1 MKCQFN
7 RYSVLCSL
15 LLLVFSG
22 VANAG
27 VMRYEHTQLQRE
39 DGILQSVVR
48 WLRSFTGINGG
59 GSPSFRWVDT
69 LPANGHLSPMSVEV
83 SKSRTMAPGGMFRRV
98 EKGTYL
104 GWNTPSTSQVTR
116 RVAADG
122 QNFQLV
128 ATLPANLTV
137 GETEVVWR
145 ILPLSV
151 PGALEQ
157 RLVGTALGLSLP
169 IGQYRVALN
178 IGNYEEQKVV
188 AVVPDKQVLTT
199 FVPQVGRLQLD
210 SELSADWEVFR
221 LQQNAAPTKVLAIPA
236 ATHFSGLLAEG
247 DYDVIAMVGDAK
259 QLMRVRLD
267 TGGMATARM
276 DIPTGRINLMAT
288 VGDSPAMRP
297 MGWKVFRLDGGRREI
312 ASPMRYSASLLVP
325 PGRYEAVAEL
335 DGKQRSREFTVTKGT
350 HNSIVIAM
358 D

>member
-1 MKCQFN
+1 MKCQVN
-7 RYSVLCSL
+7 RCSVLCPL
-15 LLLVFSG
+15 LLLIFSG

-27 VMRYEHTQLQRE
+27 VVRYEHTQLQKE
-39 DGILQSVVR
+39 GGILQSVAR
-48 WLRSFTGINGG
+48 WVQGFVGVNGDA
-59 GSPSFRWVDT
+59 SPGFRWVDT
-69 LPANGHLSPMSVEV
+69 LPVDGHLLPMPMELA
-83 SKSRTMAPGGMFRRV
+83 KSRTVAPGGMFRRV

-104 GWNTPSTSQVTR
+104 GWSAPPAVQVAPR
-116 RVAADG
+116 IAAG
-122 QNFQLV
+122 WQNFQLV
-128 ATLPANLTV
+128 ATLPSNLTV

-151 PGALEQ
+151 PGVLEQ
-157 RLVGTALGLSLP
+157 RLVGAVLGLSLP
-169 IGQYRVALN
+169 AGQYRVTLS

-188 AVVPDKQVLTT
+188 TVVSDKQVLTT

-221 LQQNAAPTKVLAIPA
+221 LKQNAVPTKVLAVPA

-247 DYDVIAMVGDAK
+247 DYDVMAMVGDAK

-267 TGGMATARM
+267 AGGMATARM
-276 DIPTGRINLMAT
+276 DVPIGRVNLMAM

-350 HNSIVIAM
+350 HNSIVMAM